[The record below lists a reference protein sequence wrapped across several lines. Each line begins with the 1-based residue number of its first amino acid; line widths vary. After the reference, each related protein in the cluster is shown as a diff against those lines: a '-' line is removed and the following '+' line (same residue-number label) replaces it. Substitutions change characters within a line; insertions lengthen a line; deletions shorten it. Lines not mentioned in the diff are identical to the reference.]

1 MDAETEVLIPEPR
14 TASRRI
20 KPGWYVLA
28 ALFLYSIVSTV
39 LLFNRQVFNKQG
51 TTVGQ
56 GSTPELH
63 LNLAPEGLWFP
74 IPGAR
79 LPQDDRFLPTA
90 DRPYRKGI
98 NQGFVFNTDGTGIP
112 VNFGTPVI
120 AAADAT
126 VLRADIT
133 FQEIGTTQWRS
144 LLDKVAV
151 SGADDNE
158 LDRLRGRQLW
168 LRLEDGRLLRYGH
181 LSGIRQGINEGL
193 TIYRGQVIGY
203 VGNSG
208 TDDGV
213 KGTTRGARLQFE
225 VWQADN
231 TFFGQ
236 NAETIDQ
243 VRSLAASL
251 FVGP

>member
-1 MDAETEVLIPEPR
+1 LVASFFLFRPKETVM
-14 TASRRI
+14 
-20 KPGWYVLA
+20 
-28 ALFLYSIVSTV
+28 
-39 LLFNRQVFNKQG
+39 
-51 TTVGQ
+51 GQ
-56 GSTPELH
+56 GSSPEMQVT
-63 LNLAPEGLWFP
+63 LAPEGLWFP
-74 IPGAR
+74 IPGAKV
-79 LPQDDRFLPTA
+79 PQDDRFLPTA

-98 NQGFVFNTDGTGIP
+98 NQGFVFNMDSTGIP
-112 VNFGTPVI
+112 VIYGTPVV

-126 VLRADIT
+126 VVRADLE
-133 FQEIGTTQWRS
+133 FQELSPTQWRT

-151 SGADDNE
+151 SGAEEDE
-158 LDRLRGRQLW
+158 LDRLRGRQIW

-181 LSGIRQGINEGL
+181 LSNIKQGLLESSKV
-193 TIYRGQVIGY
+193 YRGQVIGY

-213 KGTTRGARLQFE
+213 SGTTRGARLQFE

-236 NAETIDQ
+236 GSESIDL
-243 VRSLAASL
+243 VRSAANTL